1 MAIFTLGATMT
12 GLAMAGTP
20 SSTQTVGVVG
30 VNGTET
36 SGGVTFSGLPTSLG
50 TVTLTH

>member
-1 MAIFTLGATMT
+1 
-12 GLAMAGTP
+12 
-20 SSTQTVGVVG
+20 VGVVG